1 MDIRQHIPFILIFIP
16 LITGIIIPLLKK
28 IKTPK
33 IMTFI
38 SLGIIMF
45 LSLILMDFLLKSKV
59 YFLYNLGHYSAPWGN
74 QLRIGILEGLLS
86 LTFILTM
93 ILSILGGFKNIL
105 KDIKVEKQKYYF
117 IMLNLLIASLLA
129 LVYTNDI
136 FTAYVFIEINTV
148 AACSIVLAKESGET
162 IRATIKYFI
171 MSALGSGLF
180 LMGLAILYSLTG
192 HLLMGNLYT
201 SIQELALTG
210 EYNIP
215 LTVSFVLIIVS
226 LGIKSALFP
235 FYGWLPD
242 AHSSATATSSAILSG
257 LVLKGYIVLLLKIIY
272 RVYGINIA
280 KQLNILNILFIL
292 GFLSMIIGS
301 IFALTQKDLKRII
314 AYSSVAQIGYI
325 YISIGLGNSLGLI
338 AAIYHIIIH
347 ALTKSM
353 LFLASGKF
361 IEITNNKDI
370 EKLKGIGY
378 IDPISG
384 VAFLVGSLSMV
395 GIPLFAGFIS
405 KILIGNASIQNN
417 NFMLI
422 TMAGLAFSALL
433 NGLYYIP
440 IIFKIFNKKEKNIY
454 EEYILGKDGLG
465 NLALILLIVG
475 NIFLGIFPLPII
487 KLIEIGI

>member
-1 MDIRQHIPFILIFIP
+1 
-16 LITGIIIPLLKK
+16 
-28 IKTPK
+28 
-33 IMTFI
+33 
-38 SLGIIMF
+38 
-45 LSLILMDFLLKSKV
+45 
-59 YFLYNLGHYSAPWGN
+59 
-74 QLRIGILEGLLS
+74 
-86 LTFILTM
+86 M

-338 AAIYHIIIH
+338 AAIYHIIVH

-395 GIPLFAGFIS
+395 GGIPLFAGFIS

-440 IIFKIFNKKEKNIY
+440 IIFKIFNKKEKKYLRRIYIGKRWFGKFSFDFINSWKYIFRNISTTH
-454 EEYILGKDGLG
+454 
-465 NLALILLIVG
+465 N
-475 NIFLGIFPLPII
+475 
-487 KLIEIGI
+487 

>member
-1 MDIRQHIPFILIFIP
+1 
-16 LITGIIIPLLKK
+16 
-28 IKTPK
+28 
-33 IMTFI
+33 
-38 SLGIIMF
+38 
-45 LSLILMDFLLKSKV
+45 
-59 YFLYNLGHYSAPWGN
+59 
-74 QLRIGILEGLLS
+74 
-86 LTFILTM
+86 
-93 ILSILGGFKNIL
+93 
-105 KDIKVEKQKYYF
+105 
-117 IMLNLLIASLLA
+117 MLNLLIASLLA

-301 IFALTQKDLKRII
+301 IFALTQKDLKKDNSLFISSPNRIH
-314 AYSSVAQIGYI
+314 I
-325 YISIGLGNSLGLI
+325 YIHRI
-338 AAIYHIIIH
+338 
-347 ALTKSM
+347 
-353 LFLASGKF
+353 GKF
-361 IEITNNKDI
+361 PRPYSCNLSHNSSCPYEIYVI
-370 EKLKGIGY
+370 F
-378 IDPISG
+378 SQW
-384 VAFLVGSLSMV
+384 
-395 GIPLFAGFIS
+395 
-405 KILIGNASIQNN
+405 KI
-417 NFMLI
+417 
-422 TMAGLAFSALL
+422 
-433 NGLYYIP
+433 Y
-440 IIFKIFNKKEKNIY
+440 
-454 EEYILGKDGLG
+454 
-465 NLALILLIVG
+465 
-475 NIFLGIFPLPII
+475 
-487 KLIEIGI
+487 